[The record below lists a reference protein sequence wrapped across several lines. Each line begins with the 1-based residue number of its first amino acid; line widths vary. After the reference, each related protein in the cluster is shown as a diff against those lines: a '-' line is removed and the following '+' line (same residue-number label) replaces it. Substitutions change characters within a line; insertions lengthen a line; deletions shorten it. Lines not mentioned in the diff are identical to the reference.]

1 MQSADVHLGVY
12 RRRVGA
18 LMPQQFSNLIQRAS
32 LSQQARGQRVSKH
45 MGTGVRRLYTGM
57 FQSTHDERG
66 DRRRV
71 RKTS

>member
-1 MQSADVHLGVY
+1 
-12 RRRVGA
+12 
-18 LMPQQFSNLIQRAS
+18 MPEQFANLIQRAS

-45 MGTGVRRLYTGM
+45 MGAGVRRLYAGM

-66 DRRRV
+66 NRRRV